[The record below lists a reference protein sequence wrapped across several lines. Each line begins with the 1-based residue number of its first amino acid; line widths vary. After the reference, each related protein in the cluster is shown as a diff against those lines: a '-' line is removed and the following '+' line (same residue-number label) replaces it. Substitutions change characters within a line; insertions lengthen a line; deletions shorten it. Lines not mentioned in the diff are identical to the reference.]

1 MTAAAAPKWM
11 LLEPYVFRRDDDKS
25 FPDDTVAPFRAS
37 GTTTWGAKVSI
48 AFSLAEAPP
57 PPDLPP
63 LRAAAGLSGSPP
75 DESLAR
81 AGGPP
86 PSCPDRSNH

>member
-57 PPDLPP
+57 PPRSPASTRSC
-63 LRAAAGLSGSPP
+63 RAF
-75 DESLAR
+75 R
-81 AGGPP
+81 I
-86 PSCPDRSNH
+86 PSR